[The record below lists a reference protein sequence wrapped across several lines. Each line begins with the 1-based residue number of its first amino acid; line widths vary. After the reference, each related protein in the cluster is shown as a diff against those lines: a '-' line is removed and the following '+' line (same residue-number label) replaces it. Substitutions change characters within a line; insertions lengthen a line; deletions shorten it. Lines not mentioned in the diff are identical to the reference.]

1 MFYFAGWLNF
11 DSFCVCFNSKPKVE
25 HLEDEF
31 WSDDDDDEAGDSQD
45 VNGGMDQQSLS
56 YKASTPTTGSFFAWG
71 RSE

>member
-31 WSDDDDDEAGDSQD
+31 LSDDDDDDEAGDSHD
-45 VNGGMDQQSLS
+45 VNGGMDQQRLS
-56 YKASTPTTGSFFAWG
+56 YKASKTGSFFA
-71 RSE
+71 